1 MHRNYLVVDTLATA
15 CDSVDTLSTRGSM
28 LSAGRTLES
37 CMLTACVYA
46 FLLLC
51 VSADGT
57 AEAAVAAAD
66 DEGEDGVPMATTESA
81 AALLATTVMPRLP
94 ILYDAAATPTAVW
107 TTCSVNFPASLPYLH
122 KTQALFAHGS

>member
-1 MHRNYLVVDTLATA
+1 MHRNYLVADTLATA

-57 AEAAVAAAD
+57 AAAAAD
-66 DEGEDGVPMATTESA
+66 SDEGEDGDPMATTESA
-81 AALLATTVMPRLP
+81 AALLATTVMPRLL
-94 ILYDAAATPTAVW
+94 ILYDAAATPTAV
-107 TTCSVNFPASLPYLH
+107 
-122 KTQALFAHGS
+122 